1 MPRRHSRSSGLDQWA
16 QDLGERISRELGQ
29 VIAQSVQRILQRSID
44 AKDLARKLGEGGAG
58 NGRWTAGKGACT
70 EPDCSNP
77 VLAKG
82 LCRSHYYRERYRAL
96 KSGTL
101 APRRRKGRGRRAET
115 AAVT

>member
-1 MPRRHSRSSGLDQWA
+1 MPRRLARSSGLDQWA
-16 QDLGERISRELGQ
+16 QDLGTRIGRELGQ
-29 VIAQSVQRILQRSID
+29 IIAQSVQRILERSID
-44 AKDLARKLGEGGAG
+44 FKDLARRLGKGEVG
-58 NGRWTAGKGACT
+58 NGWRATGKGACT
-70 EPDCSNP
+70 EPGCPNP

-115 AAVT
+115 AAAT